1 MTQIIIFDI
10 LLPMPNISEKIANK
24 TTVVIEKKV
33 NETMEKPIWIAQQF
47 LDLFKNIRDKSIP
60 LKYKIYWLVG
70 GLIIWGLYILMPFD
84 LIPEFLL
91 SIFGLVEDALFPV
104 FIIWQFNRWAQKYR
118 QTPRLLAK

>member
-1 MTQIIIFDI
+1 M
-10 LLPMPNISEKIANK
+10 LNISEKIANK

-47 LDLFKNIRDKSIP
+47 SDLYKNIRDQSIP
-60 LKYKIYWLVG
+60 LKYKIYWLLG
-70 GLIIWGLYILMPFD
+70 GLLIWGAYIIMPFD

-104 FIIWQFNRWAQKYR
+104 MLIWRFNLWAQKYR
-118 QTPRLLAK
+118 QTPKLPVK